1 MFDIGFSEI
10 LLIGVVAL
18 VVIGPE
24 RLPKVA
30 RTAGLLF
37 GRMQRYVS
45 GVREEINREL
55 QLEEV
60 QRASEALRA
69 SMEAGAQTAAESFRQ
84 ASNDVRQS
92 ATTPAA
98 AAGSNPAQEVS
109 AVSTTVS
116 PVAGNAV
123 PANVLHAEATSTSA
137 VDATP
142 APASQPTL
150 EASTRLEPSG
160 AALSQSLQTSL
171 DLQPATVN
179 RPHEAVHQQAV
190 K

>member
-45 GVREEINREL
+45 GMREEINREL

-69 SMEAGAQTAAESFRQ
+69 SMEAGVQSAAESFRQ

-92 ATTPAA
+92 VTTPAA

-109 AVSTTVS
+109 AVSTTAS

-123 PANVLHAEATSTSA
+123 PADVLHAEAPSPGTVNATS
-137 VDATP
+137 
-142 APASQPTL
+142 APASLPSQ
-150 EASTRLEPSG
+150 EAAISLQPSG
-160 AALSQSLQTSL
+160 AALPHVLQTSL